1 MFQRLK
7 GSLDRVIA
15 EEQARQK
22 AANEQAGAGSNTG
35 SPRQSSS
42 VSRSNSA
49 ASTARKPRPKKQS
62 QDVSKNDDGAANLD
76 PAVFEAA
83 FVIDDDEPS
92 RATTPK
98 PPTDDQAPQNGD
110 AKDAGSAGGDSGPG
124 AGAGD
129 SAQPGQDAEARAK
142 DDEQKPAPPPKNE
155 APELPPDV
163 RTRLRKLEKLEA
175 TYPGWFT
182 SRYATRSCLR
192 PQTWHVQADLLH
204 RIAPLLPHRPQSSH
218 LHRAFRTRPS
228 REHPSHIHQRP
239 NGVPRISQP
248 AESQGRHGHGGVQA
262 CICREGRFQEEV

>member
-49 ASTARKPRPKKQS
+49 ASTARKPRAKKQS

-98 PPTDDQAPQNGD
+98 PPADDQAPQNGD
-110 AKDAGSAGGDSGPG
+110 GADTGSSGGDAGSTAGT
-124 AGAGD
+124 ANT
-129 SAQPGQDAEARAK
+129 AQPGKEAEARTT

-163 RTRLRKLEKLEA
+163 RTKLRKLEKLEA
-175 TYPGWFT
+175 TYPGW
-182 SRYATRSCLR
+182 SKSHYEASCLR
-192 PQTWHVQADLLH
+192 PQTWFVQADLLH
-204 RIAPLLPHRPQSSH
+204 RVAPFLPHRP
-218 LHRAFRTRPS
+218 
-228 REHPSHIHQRP
+228 
-239 NGVPRISQP
+239 
-248 AESQGRHGHGGVQA
+248 
-262 CICREGRFQEEV
+262 

>member
-22 AANEQAGAGSNTG
+22 AANDQAGAGSSTG

-49 ASTARKPRPKKQS
+49 ASAARKPRPKKQS

-92 RATTPK
+92 RANTPK
-98 PPTDDQAPQNGD
+98 PPADDQTPQNGD
-110 AKDAGSAGGDSGPG
+110 EKDTAPASGEAGPAT
-124 AGAGD
+124 GAGD
-129 SAQPGQDAEARAK
+129 TAQPGKDAEARPR
-142 DDEQKPAPPPKNE
+142 DDEHKPVPPPKHETN
-155 APELPPDV
+155 ELPPDV
-163 RTRLRKLEKLEA
+163 RTKLRKLEKLEA

-182 SRYATRSCLR
+182 SRFEVVS
-192 PQTWHVQADLLH
+192 QTSDMASLADLLH
-204 RIAPLLPHRPQSSH
+204 RTAPLLPHRPQPSH
-218 LHRAFRTRPS
+218 LYRTLRACPS
-228 REHPSHIHQRP
+228 REHSPHIHQGPDRVS
-239 NGVPRISQP
+239 GISQS
-248 AESQGRHGHGGVQA
+248 AEPEGRHGHGRIQA
-262 CICREGRFQEEV
+262 RLCREGRLQEEV

>member
-22 AANEQAGAGSNTG
+22 AANEQAGAGSGTG

-49 ASTARKPRPKKQS
+49 ASTARKPRAKKQS

-98 PPTDDQAPQNGD
+98 PPSDDQAPQNGD
-110 AKDAGSAGGDSGPG
+110 AKDTGSASGEAGPV

-129 SAQPGQDAEARAK
+129 SAQPGKDAEARAK

-155 APELPPDV
+155 APELPADV

-175 TYPGWFT
+175 TYPGWFA
-182 SRYATRSCLR
+182 SRYEVVS
-192 PQTWHVQADLLH
+192 QTSDMACPADLLS
-204 RIAPLLPHRPQSSH
+204 RIAPLLPDCPQSSH

-228 REHPSHIHQRP
+228 REHPSHIHQGP
-239 NGVPRISQP
+239 NRVSRIPQP
-248 AESQGRHGHGGVQA
+248 AEPQGRHGHGGVQA
-262 CICREGRFQEEV
+262 CFCREGRFQEEE